1 MPVGNLAVCF
11 GPTLLRPREGFSILH
26 FFKLFLIFAETVA
39 AVLDI
44 KFCNVVV
51 EALIE
56 HCERIFGSAPQQK
69 IEPCPP
75 KPAKNNGGTVN
86 IGGIGDG
93 QNQNNPFMPTMIDE
107 SFSSKSSD
115 DLNSSLSEINIMDST
130 ELYVN
135 VLFYEPMAIT

>member
-1 MPVGNLAVCF
+1 LAIWPSALGQHCF
-11 GPTLLRPREGFSILH
+11 DHAKVIPFYTYLIIYIYN
-26 FFKLFLIFAETVA
+26 FKETVA